1 MSEGF
6 EYGNA
11 RVRARRSVLLTR
23 ARYQELTGLDTD
35 RLLATLSDTPYRPEL
50 VAATPRYRGIRL
62 FHEALRTNLANTLRD
77 LATWYEGAAAGPVR
91 WVVGRWDLRN
101 VRTILR
107 GHHAR
112 VDPDEIRAT
121 LVPAGPLGD
130 AALGELVGRA
140 GLRPTV
146 ELMLAWGVPTPAVA
160 RAVAG
165 ALRTFELSGDFPA
178 VEQALD
184 QAAADELRRGLV
196 DLEPEVAG
204 VLRTEIDQVNLLTAL
219 RLHNSRSDGHDWDT
233 ADAAERFL
241 PGGAVPATVLR
252 RAARAEDRPTAVAI
266 LGEASLRPAWRPALE
281 RWSDSGDVVALA
293 GELDEA
299 LTRMA
304 TSLFAR
310 ADPLGPGVPLAFVWA
325 KENEVANL
333 RTIGAGVA
341 AGLPPEDIEKELL
354 ILS

>member
-11 RVRARRSVLLTR
+11 RVRARRSDLLNR
-23 ARYQELTGLDTD
+23 ARYQELAGLDTD
-35 RLLATLSDTPYRPEL
+35 RLLATLSDTPYRPDL
-50 VAATPRYRGIRL
+50 VAATPRYRGTRL

-101 VRTILR
+101 IRTILR

-112 VDPDEIRAT
+112 ADPDEIRAA
-121 LVPAGPLGD
+121 LVPAGALGD
-130 AALGELVGRA
+130 DVLGELAGRA
-140 GLRPTV
+140 GLRPSV
-146 ELMLAWGVPTPAVA
+146 ELMVAWGVPTPAVA

-165 ALRTFELSGDFPA
+165 ALRSFELSGGFPA
-178 VEQALD
+178 VERALD
-184 QAAADELRRGLV
+184 LAAADELRRALV
-196 DLEPEVAG
+196 DVEPEVAR

-219 RLHNSRSDGHDWDT
+219 RLHNSRSDALDWDT
-233 ADAAERFL
+233 LEAAERFL
-241 PGGAVPATVLR
+241 PGGVVPVVVLR

-266 LGEASLRPAWRPALE
+266 LCEAALHATWRPALE
-281 RWSDSGDVVALA
+281 RWSDSGDVAALG
-293 GELDEA
+293 GELDEMQI
-299 LTRMA
+299 RIA
-304 TSLFAR
+304 TGMFAR

-341 AGLPPEDIEKELL
+341 AGVPPEEIEKELV